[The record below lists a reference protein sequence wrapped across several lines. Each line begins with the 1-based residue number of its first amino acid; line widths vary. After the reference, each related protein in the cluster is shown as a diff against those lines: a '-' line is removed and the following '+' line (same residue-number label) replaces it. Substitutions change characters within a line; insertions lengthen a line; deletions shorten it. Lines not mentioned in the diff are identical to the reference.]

1 MRKTLIF
8 LTVLTAGLLCVTACG
23 RKNEVLNDNTIYAG
37 PGQVDETAARPA
49 SAEIIIDA
57 SVSMKPYFNAADPGI
72 VQSISALRDVVGVNT
87 PVFFQGNPKPF
98 TGLMVNIAKSV
109 NAQVNKSTST
119 FEQYFSKAAARI
131 DTCDVMMCLVTDGIM
146 SLGSGVDTKA
156 ALRELRGRI
165 AASLS
170 GHSNLAAAVLRYTG
184 AYQGNYWNSLN
195 DSKPTAK
202 GGIQRPYF
210 IIVLGQKQ
218 ALRWLAEQPLTELN
232 NPTELFF
239 GIQDIEGYNRTS
251 QRSKVL
257 AKANPTAALKLNV
270 KLPAGLAK
278 VNPET
283 IKFTNNGRVLPL
295 TPEVTNGV
303 LKVTVPTDVR
313 LSQAKSGDKTVT
325 VNVVIPKNIDNRW
338 TTAWSTDN
346 DTEDY
351 DAASGNTFGLAALI
365 EGMEKALQPE
375 TEIMKLNLSYLA
387 N

>member
-8 LTVLTAGLLCVTACG
+8 ITVLTAGLLCFTSC
-23 RKNEVLNDNTIYAG
+23 RKKTEVLNDNTIYAG

-72 VQSISALRDVVGVNT
+72 IQSVSALRDVVGVNT

-109 NAQVNKSTST
+109 NAQANKSTST

-184 AYQGNYWNSLN
+184 GYQGNYWNSLN
-195 DSKPTAK
+195 HSKPTAK

-210 IIVLGQKQ
+210 IIVLGQKP
-218 ALRWLAEQPLTELN
+218 ALRWLAAQPLTELN

-257 AKANPTAALKLNV
+257 PKANPTAELKLNV
-270 KLPAGLAK
+270 KLPAGLAE
-278 VNPET
+278 VDPST
-283 IKFTNNGRVLPL
+283 IIFTNNGRVLPL
-295 TPEVTNGV
+295 NPEVTNGV
-303 LKVTVPTDVR
+303 LKVTVPTNVR

-325 VNVVIPKNIDNRW
+325 VNVTIPKNIDNRW

-375 TEIMKLNLSYLA
+375 TEIMNINLSYLA